1 VQKVLLHLL
10 TPVLSALVIN
20 KLKVGELEAAEAMLE
35 AEVILGEVSDL
46 LKDGRSFILA
56 TQQPTYIGKQSE
68 SIFIFKMFHLSVFLP
83 VLRIR
88 IRDQVPF

>member
-1 VQKVLLHLL
+1 MLLHLL

-20 KLKVGELEAAEAMLE
+20 KLKVGELEAAEAMME
-35 AEVILGEVSDL
+35 VEVILGEVSDL

-56 TQQPTYIGKQSE
+56 TQQPTNIGKQSE
-68 SIFIFKMFHLSVFLP
+68 SIFILKMCHLSVLLP

-88 IRDQVPF
+88 DV